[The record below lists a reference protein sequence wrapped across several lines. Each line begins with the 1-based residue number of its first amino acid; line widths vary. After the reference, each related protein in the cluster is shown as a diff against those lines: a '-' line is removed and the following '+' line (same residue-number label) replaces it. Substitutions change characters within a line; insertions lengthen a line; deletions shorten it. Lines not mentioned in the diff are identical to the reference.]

1 MNVVIAGAGAVGIYL
16 AKMLVDNDHNVTI
29 IDKDKER
36 LRISESHIDL
46 LTVNGSSSLISVLEQ
61 AEVNRCDLLIAVT
74 SDYDVNFLTCI
85 LGKKL
90 GAKTTIARIDDAE
103 YLIPSE
109 QQVYQNI
116 GVDTMIYPERIAALE
131 IVDLLQQTG
140 ATETFD
146 FSQGKLSLLQL
157 RIEPEAPVLNKTLH
171 EISEHENALDY
182 RAVAIKR
189 GKDTIMPTGADQFL
203 PGDQVYVITKKEK
216 IKRLLE
222 ISGVKPFTI
231 SNIMI
236 VGGTKIGKRTALE
249 LEDRFNIKL
258 IDKTMEVC
266 EELAARLKNT
276 LVINADGSDIEM
288 LKDEGI
294 DKMDA
299 FIAVT
304 DNTEV
309 NIFSCL
315 LAKKNGVKKTI
326 ALVEDIEFIEL
337 SQNIGVDTI
346 INKKLIAA
354 SYIHQFTLNAEVSA
368 SKCLN
373 GVEADVFE
381 FIAKPKSKITKK
393 QIKDLHLPKGMI
405 VGGII
410 RNSESHIVT
419 GITRVEPLDHVVVFS
434 HPALIHEIERYFN

>member
-1 MNVVIAGAGAVGIYL
+1 MNVVIAGAGAVGMYL
-16 AKMLVDNDHNVTI
+16 AKMLVDNAHNVTL

-36 LRISESHIDL
+36 LRIAESHIDL
-46 LTVNGSSSLISVLEQ
+46 MTVHGSSSLISILKL
-61 AEVNRCDLLIAVT
+61 AEVNKSDLLIAVT
-74 SDYDVNFLTCI
+74 SDHDVNFISCI

-90 GAKTTIARIDDAE
+90 GARTTIARIDDAE

-109 QQVYQNI
+109 QEVYKNI

-131 IVDLLQQTG
+131 IVELLKQTG

-157 RIEPEAPVLNKTLH
+157 RIDEKAQVLNKTLQ
-171 EISEHENALDY
+171 EISKSEKSLDY

-189 GKDTIMPTGADQFL
+189 GNETIMPTGADEFL
-203 PGDQVYVITKKEK
+203 PNDQVYVITKKEK
-216 IKRLLE
+216 IERLLA
-222 ISGVKPFTI
+222 ICGVKPFSI

-236 VGGTKIGKRTALE
+236 LGGTKIGKRTAIE

-258 IDKTMEVC
+258 IDKKMEVC
-266 EELAARLKNT
+266 EELASVLKNT
-276 LVINADGSDIEM
+276 LVINADGTDIEI
-288 LKDEGI
+288 LRDEGLET
-294 DKMDA
+294 MDA
-299 FIAVT
+299 FIAVS

-354 SYIHQFTLNAEVSA
+354 SYIHQFTLDAEVTS

-373 GVEADVFE
+373 GVEADVYE
-381 FIAKPKSKITKK
+381 FIVKEGSKITEKK
-393 QIKDLHLPKGMI
+393 VQNLHFPKGVI
-405 VGGII
+405 IGGLV
-410 RNSESHIVT
+410 REDESNIVT
-419 GITRVEPLDHVVVFS
+419 GNTQIEVGDHVVVFAI
-434 HPALIHEIERYFN
+434 PALIHKVERYFH

>member
-36 LRISESHIDL
+36 LRIAESHIDL
-46 LTVNGSSSLISVLEQ
+46 MTVKGSSSLISILDQ
-61 AEVNRCDLLIAVT
+61 AEVNKADLLIAVT

-109 QQVYQNI
+109 QEVYRNI

-131 IVDLLQQTG
+131 IVALLKQTG

-157 RIEPEAPVLNKTLH
+157 RIDENALVLHKTLH
-171 EISEHENALDY
+171 EIIEQEKSLDF

-189 GKDTIMPTGADQFL
+189 GAQTIMPTGTDVFL

-216 IKRLLE
+216 IHRLME
-222 ISGVKPFTI
+222 ISGVKPFSI

-236 VGGTKIGKRTALE
+236 VGGTKIGKRTAIE

-266 EELAARLKNT
+266 EELASELKNT
-276 LVINADGSDIEM
+276 LVINADGTDIEM
-288 LKDEGI
+288 LKDEGLSR
-294 DKMDA
+294 MDA

-304 DNTEV
+304 DNTEL

-315 LAKKNGVKKTI
+315 LAKRNGVKRTI
-326 ALVEDIEFIEL
+326 ALIEDIEFIEL

-354 SYIHQFTLNAEVSA
+354 SYIHQFTLDAEITS

-381 FIAKPKSKITKK
+381 LIAKPNSRITKK
-393 QIKDLHLPKGMI
+393 KIKNLHFPKGVI
-405 VGGII
+405 IGGLV
-410 RNSESHIVT
+410 RENESFIVT
-419 GITRVEPLDHVVVFS
+419 GDTQVEVDDHVVVFAL
-434 HPALIHEIERYFN
+434 PALINQIERFFH